1 MKSSKVLAGL
11 MGLCIG
17 DALGVPV
24 EFSTREELTQNPVV
38 DMNSQNSWSELPG
51 TWSDDSSLTF
61 CLAESLCQGFSLQA
75 IADSFCCWYYEQKWT
90 ARGRVFDI
98 GITTQMAIEKL
109 RRGVTPLQSGDT
121 VERSNGNGS
130 LMRILPLAYYHKNL
144 TFQVL
149 LERVHQVS
157 CITHAHPRSQ
167 MACGIYISIVIAL
180 LEGSNPKVAYQE
192 GLNRVEPLY
201 QKYPYNQEI
210 HHFERIFS
218 REINALSIESINS
231 EGYVIDTLEAGL
243 WCFLN
248 TSSYAEAVLE
258 AVNLGEDTDTTAA
271 VTGGLAGIYYGVESI
286 PIDWINTIARKDD
299 IIALANRLEI
309 AIYQEKTA

>member
-1 MKSSKVLAGL
+1 MNSKVLAGL

-24 EFSTREELTQNPVV
+24 EFSTREELAQCPVRG
-38 DMNSQNSWSELPG
+38 MNSQNYWKELPG

-109 RRGVTPLQSGDT
+109 HRGVAPLKSGDT

-130 LMRILPLAYYHKNL
+130 LMRILPLAYYHKTL
-144 TFQVL
+144 DFPVL

-180 LEGSNPKVAYQE
+180 LEDGNPKVAYQE
-192 GLNRVEPLY
+192 GLDRIEPFY
-201 QKYPYNQEI
+201 QRYPYSQELS
-210 HHFERIFS
+210 HFERILS
-218 REINALSIESINS
+218 REIDALSIESINS
-231 EGYVIDTLEAGL
+231 EGYVIDTLEASL

-248 TSSYAEAVLE
+248 TSSYEQAVLE

-271 VTGGLAGIYYGVESI
+271 VTGGLAGIYYGLESI
-286 PIDWINTIARKDD
+286 PIEWINTIARKED
-299 IIALANRLEI
+299 IIALANHLEI
-309 AIYQEKTA
+309 AIY